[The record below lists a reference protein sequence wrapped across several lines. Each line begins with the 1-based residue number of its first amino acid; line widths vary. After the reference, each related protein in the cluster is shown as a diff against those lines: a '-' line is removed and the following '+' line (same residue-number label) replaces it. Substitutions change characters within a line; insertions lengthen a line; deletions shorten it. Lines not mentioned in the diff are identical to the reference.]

1 MTKVKRFR
9 GGGSSV
15 AAAAPEDREPSR
27 RLKSKPRPFTR
38 TLETA
43 EAGGNYPVKV
53 NTPKVD
59 TAGGNNIIK
68 RPTSELAVKAGK
80 SGVDVGKTVGRAARL
95 AGRAFPIVTGALEPS
110 ELGDSSL
117 SNKESAEMVK
127 RGAFKQD
134 QDSSTDTANSRAAN
148 REAIYGTQKTPE
160 PSKPAK
166 KDEPVAVV
174 KKQTTVVSK
183 PKASMSGRGGID
195 MAALEEFKNSYDKEQ
210 RPQLD
215 ALREYTDNIK
225 LRDAADTE
233 NARTKTETV
242 EASGYKKGGMTKRP
256 PKPAKKVPARKFA
269 SGGNTSRTSASK
281 RGDGCATKGH
291 TKGKYL

>member
-1 MTKVKRFR
+1 MAKVKRFR

-38 TLETA
+38 TVETA

-68 RPTSELAVKAGK
+68 RPASELAVKAGK
-80 SGVDVGKTVGRAARL
+80 SGVDIGKTVGRAARL

-134 QDSSTDTANSRAAN
+134 QDSSTDTAKSRAAN
-148 REAIYGTQKTPE
+148 REAMYGTQKTPE
-160 PSKPAK
+160 VSKPAK

-183 PKASMSGRGGID
+183 PKGPTEGDRAR
-195 MAALEEFKNSYDKEQ
+195 AALKEFRDWNASRAPLDSDATTAEDMNTQGK
-210 RPQLD
+210 LD
-215 ALREYTDNIK
+215 AV
-225 LRDAADTE
+225 E
-233 NARTKTETV
+233 NV
-242 EASGYKKGGMTKRP
+242 DGMKKGGMTKRP

-269 SGGNTSRTSASK
+269 SGGSTSRTSASK

>member
-1 MTKVKRFR
+1 MAKVKRFR

-38 TLETA
+38 TVETA

-68 RPTSELAVKAGK
+68 RPASELAVKAGK
-80 SGVDVGKTVGRAARL
+80 SGVDIGKTVGRAARL

-134 QDSSTDTANSRAAN
+134 QDSSTDTAKSRAAN
-148 REAIYGTQKTPE
+148 REAMYGTQKTPE
-160 PSKPAK
+160 VSKPAK

-183 PKASMSGRGGID
+183 PKGPTEGDRAR
-195 MAALEEFKNSYDKEQ
+195 AALKEFRDWNASRAPLDSDATTAEDMNTQGK
-210 RPQLD
+210 LD
-215 ALREYTDNIK
+215 AV
-225 LRDAADTE
+225 E
-233 NARTKTETV
+233 NV
-242 EASGYKKGGMTKRP
+242 DGMKKGGMTKRP

-269 SGGNTSRTSASK
+269 SGGSTSRSSASK

>member
-1 MTKVKRFR
+1 MAKVKRFR
-9 GGGSSV
+9 GGGSPV
-15 AAAAPEDREPSR
+15 AAAAPEDKEPSR
-27 RLKSKPRPFTR
+27 QLKSKPRQITR

-59 TAGGNNIIK
+59 TASGNNIIK

-110 ELGDSSL
+110 ELGDASL

-134 QDSSTDTANSRAAN
+134 QDSSTDTVKSRAAN
-148 REAIYGTQKTPE
+148 REAMYGTQKTPE

-183 PKASMSGRGGID
+183 PKGPTEGDRARAAIESMRSQYESGDLYNKAG
-195 MAALEEFKNSYDKEQ
+195 LEKSAED
-210 RPQLD
+210 
-215 ALREYTDNIK
+215 
-225 LRDAADTE
+225 E
-233 NARTKTETV
+233 NARTKTEAT
-242 EASGYKKGGMTKRP
+242 ENMKKGGMTKRP
-256 PKPAKKVPARKFA
+256 PKPVKKVPARKFV
-269 SGGNTSRTSASK
+269 SGGNVSRTSASK